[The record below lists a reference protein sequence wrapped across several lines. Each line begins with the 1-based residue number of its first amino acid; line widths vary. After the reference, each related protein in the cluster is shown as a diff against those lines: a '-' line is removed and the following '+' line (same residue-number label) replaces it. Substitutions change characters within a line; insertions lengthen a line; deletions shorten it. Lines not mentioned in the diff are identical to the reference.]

1 MTKKNTTKKNRTKKN
16 RRQRGGKSLKLTIR
30 QYPEQ
35 GSEKKRIFPPANYVA
50 EIEVYGKN
58 VLVDLNNEEEVRV
71 RDKND
76 PDKYRRGTIT
86 KKEIGTDG
94 IPIYDVEY
102 VPEKN
107 LTVDKFRNVPN
118 SIGDDVQSLDGR
130 KGKITKIKT
139 ASDGI
144 TKYEAIYSEPNV
156 VRGRMIALSEK
167 NRSKEWMENA
177 KMSLFKTENMLSRLT
192 SFDEENVPRKI
203 MTQIID
209 ADFSAPPYARSN
221 YGPPR
226 ASGGPA
232 SNRSIH
238 VSQMMSRSKRPASA
252 SADATLVTV
261 PFTKEE
267 ILKKY
272 NDIVE
277 NAKVGIRYQI
287 KKKFGVDGPP
297 EPAAGS
303 GSGDNKTDWKL
314 CKNCKDIENYLQEET
329 ETTYYMMNLI
339 EKSIMDISSVI
350 PKSIFI
356 IEERNKSKL
365 NGKWN
370 NDQRFL
376 DLNDELF
383 GQEKS
388 RLVMAFGP
396 SASGKSTIG
405 KSFLSVLKLVDP
417 TLPSIF
423 FQIDGGLA
431 REFSKLYMYIA
442 SYYNAGLKI
451 KNLYNDLFQSKKI
464 KQTLE
469 NYFYNQR
476 LKGKDISLYVPE
488 TLSYC
493 SERTVLHRN
502 VQSIYRCTFEKYIKT
517 ANDKNW
523 IGLHIFQCKDDCQFG
538 DEPYKCEGCSDS
550 GRKREKK
557 EGKKYDPN
565 MWQSTYK
572 QGDIELEKAPG
583 GRYKIHNCGR
593 SNGISKIFDYTPSQ
607 NKDFSIL
614 KNNKYFIYDNLLTN
628 DPKNTPLATQ
638 KKIFDVSK
646 DITK

>member
-1 MTKKNTTKKNRTKKN
+1 MTKKTTKKNMTKK
-16 RRQRGGKSLKLTIR
+16 RRKQRGGKSLKLTIR

-35 GSEKKRIFPPANYVA
+35 GSEKNRIFPPANYA
-50 EIEVYGKN
+50 ADIEVYGKN
-58 VLVDLNNEEEVRV
+58 VLVDLNDEDEVRV

-86 KKEIGTDG
+86 KKEMGTDG
-94 IPIYDVEY
+94 LPIYNVEY

-107 LTVDKFRNVPN
+107 LTIDQFKSSYSSP
-118 SIGDDVQSLDGR
+118 DDVTSTDGR
-130 KGKITKIKT
+130 KGKITKRKT

-144 TKYEAIYSEPNV
+144 TKYEVVYSEPNV

-167 NRSKEWMENA
+167 NRSKEWMENM
-177 KMSLFKTENMLSRLT
+177 KMGLFDAENTLSRLT

-209 ADFSAPPYARSN
+209 MDFSAPPYVRSN
-221 YGPPR
+221 FGPPK
-226 ASGGPA
+226 STGGPT
-232 SNRSIH
+232 SNRSIN
-238 VSQMMSRSKRPASA
+238 VSQMMSRSKRQAS
-252 SADATLVTV
+252 DAVATTVTTIL
-261 PFTKEE
+261 PFDKKETF
-267 ILKKY
+267 KKFR
-272 NDIVE
+272 DIVA
-277 NAKVGIRYQI
+277 NAKVGITYQI
-287 KKKFGVDGPP
+287 KQKFGIDGPP
-297 EPAAGS
+297 EPAAGGES
-303 GSGDNKTDWKL
+303 DKGDWQQ
-314 CKNCKDIENYLQEET
+314 CKNCKDIKKYLQEET

-339 EKSIMDISSVI
+339 EKSIMDISGSSTSTSK
-350 PKSIFI
+350 PIFM

-405 KSFLSVLKLVDP
+405 KSFLSMLKNVDP
-417 TLPSIF
+417 TLPSMF
-423 FQIDGGLA
+423 FQIDGGFA
-431 REFSKLYMYIA
+431 RENSELYMYIA

-451 KNLYNDLFQSKKI
+451 KNLYNDLFQSKQI
-464 KQTLE
+464 KETLE

-493 SERTVLHRN
+493 SERTVLN
-502 VQSIYRCTFEKYIKT
+502 TYVQSIHRCSFEKYIKT

-523 IGLHIFQCKDDCQFG
+523 IGLHIFQCANDCQFCSKNQ
-538 DEPYKCEGCSDS
+538 DFCCKGCLAS
-550 GRKREKK
+550 GREREKT
-557 EGKKYDPN
+557 EGKKYELN

-593 SNGISKIFDYTPSQ
+593 PEGKNLVFDYTPTQ
-607 NKDFSIL
+607 NKDFL
-614 KNNKYFIYDNLLTN
+614 KNTAEFKNQFIYDNSLITK
-628 DPKNTPLATQ
+628 DPKNTPLSTQ
-638 KKIFDVSK
+638 QQII
-646 DITK
+646 DI